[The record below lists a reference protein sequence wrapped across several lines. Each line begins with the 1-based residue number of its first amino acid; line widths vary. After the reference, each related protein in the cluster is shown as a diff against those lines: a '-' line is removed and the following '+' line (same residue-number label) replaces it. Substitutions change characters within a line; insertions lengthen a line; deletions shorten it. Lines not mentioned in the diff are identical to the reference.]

1 MSAPRHEYVCA
12 GCKRQ
17 RLRPSP
23 FPGAADVHSTT
34 YRCLECRAPSPPGV
48 RRCPLCG
55 PVLGDGSVMDSRQ
68 CSQCTRAC
76 EDDVIGGD
84 LLELARTSPA
94 CIMGAARLTRH
105 ARHLRSR
112 GQLSGGGQHT
122 ALLERS
128 RHMIREHMHV
138 TDDEKITMM
147 DDFECELQ
155 YDGRCC
161 AACGVRDAE
170 LVYTELVLHTVDG
183 GLEMELLSPRHQTS
197 VTFAM
202 PGWLRVNIK
211 EVDRLGKIRA
221 QVFLEHDK
229 EPGAFVKVT
238 ISALQLRYITRLAVD
253 GGDAVDVHLVEE
265 ALHVSACGGVGFSC
279 ALSLPVR
286 CSSPTIVHVGR

>member
-1 MSAPRHEYVCA
+1 
-12 GCKRQ
+12 
-17 RLRPSP
+17 
-23 FPGAADVHSTT
+23 
-34 YRCLECRAPSPPGV
+34 
-48 RRCPLCG
+48 
-55 PVLGDGSVMDSRQ
+55 
-68 CSQCTRAC
+68 
-76 EDDVIGGD
+76 
-84 LLELARTSPA
+84 
-94 CIMGAARLTRH
+94 
-105 ARHLRSR
+105 
-112 GQLSGGGQHT
+112 
-122 ALLERS
+122 
-128 RHMIREHMHV
+128 MIREHMHV

-183 GLEMELLSPRHQTS
+183 GLEMELLSPRRKS

-229 EPGAFVKVT
+229 EPGAFVKVP

-265 ALHVSACGGVGFSC
+265 ALHVRACGGVGFFVCSAC
-279 ALSLPVR
+279 VGSFCADTERHPARAPALSMAAHDYGRRYLSPSTVRALLIRREPGAELLPPRLAGLDPAYWRLPIASELETRLLARTYLHVLSLSVGVVHR
-286 CSSPTIVHVGR
+286 GNRSPLLVELHCRRWDVCVGVPPRLFRHTTAVGIAASCMPVVVPDALP